1 MNIFVKNSIEYT
13 ISLEANYINKNIN
26 RTLMK
31 KIKEEIECKC
41 IKEGYVKK
49 DSVKILYRSPGQIS
63 TSHFNGNIMYNLKI
77 QIEVC
82 NPLEGDVIDV
92 TVKNINKMGILGES
106 GDGDVPPISV
116 LMAKQHHIDNDLFDV
131 LKVNSKIKVKI
142 IGKRFEYGDNQINV
156 IGVLQN
162 QDSGLD
168 YISEE
173 NDNDS
178 DLEVSNEE
186 PNILK
191 AELKDP
197 LLDSNIDIANEDN
210 VSTPIEAVDLGESES
225 SIQADLGASS
235 NLEAGDEINLE
246 GLELNNSKETT
257 LDVQPL
263 DNANMDLNFD
273 NLNEVDL
280 SPDK

>member
-1 MNIFVKNSIEYT
+1 
-13 ISLEANYINKNIN
+13 
-26 RTLMK
+26 MK